1 MAEKKVTAESSGTVA
16 RIEAGVGVKVG
27 ADDTIMI
34 VEAMKMEIPIE
45 AGVAGVVK
53 ELLVE
58 VGDVIE
64 EGDDV
69 AVIEV

>member
-1 MAEKKVTAESSGTVA
+1 MAEIKVVAESSGTVA
-16 RIEAGVGVKVG
+16 RIEAAAGAKVT
-27 ADDTIMI
+27 AEDAILI

-53 ELLVE
+53 DVLVE
-58 VGDVIE
+58 EGDVVE

-69 AVIEV
+69 AVIET